1 MKMTNEQITNALQYL
16 VGSRY
21 VPGVKAYI
29 SEMTGRARVL
39 GPFDISDKMFDLNR
53 VQVNTDDAGLIS
65 SFTFG

>member
-1 MKMTNEQITNALQYL
+1 MTNEQITQALQHL
-16 VGSRY
+16 IGSRY

-29 SEMTGRARVL
+29 SELTGRARVL
-39 GPFDISDKMFDLNR
+39 GADDVSTREFDLNR

>member
-1 MKMTNEQITNALQYL
+1 MTNEEITQALQYL
-16 VGSRY
+16 IGTRY

-29 SEMTGRARVL
+29 SEVTGRARVL

-53 VQVNTDDAGLIS
+53 VHVDTDDAGLIS